1 MNLIHSLLQVM
12 LATGAT
18 WVLWLLIGLS
28 VISIGIILERVYVFR
43 KLGTNV
49 ADLHESLL
57 AHLEAGDLDKARR
70 VLETKPGVEA
80 RIAYEG
86 LRAYHKGPDSVAEAM
101 AGAKAV
107 QRTRLEDHLAFL
119 GTLGNNA
126 PFVGLFGTVVGII
139 KAFHDLSIESSG
151 AAKAVMAGIS
161 EALVATAMGLFV
173 ALPAVVAFNYFQ
185 RRIRDQLAAADGL
198 THALLAELKRA
209 PKRDAAAAPASAE
222 AAP

>member
-28 VISIGIILERVYVFR
+28 VLSIGIILERAYVFR
-43 KLGTNV
+43 KLGSNV

-57 AHLEAGDLDKARR
+57 PHLEAGELEKARKI
-70 VLETKPGVEA
+70 LESKPGVQA
-80 RIAYEG
+80 RIAHEG
-86 LRAYHKGPDSVAEAM
+86 LRAFDKGPDSVAEAM
-101 AGAKAV
+101 TAAKAI

-139 KAFHDLSIESSG
+139 KAFHDLSMESAG

-185 RRIRDQLAAADGL
+185 RKIRDQLAAADGL
-198 THALLAELKRA
+198 THMLLAELKRQ
-209 PKRDAAAAPASAE
+209 PKHPAQAASAE
-222 AAP
+222 VAP